1 MIDSRLSTS
10 RSPPARQVLEKLAA
24 AGAGGETGTP
34 FEAEAPLRMLKP
46 AAAGAAVAAS
56 VPLEAGDDDEVM
68 ACKFEPIF
76 VFRKPARPAAAVV
89 RTGGSGPG
97 CGPDERSARLADL
110 LDDL

>member
-1 MIDSRLSTS
+1 
-10 RSPPARQVLEKLAA
+10 
-24 AGAGGETGTP
+24 
-34 FEAEAPLRMLKP
+34 
-46 AAAGAAVAAS
+46 
-56 VPLEAGDDDEVM
+56 VM